1 MNKLTRLGIE
11 DTKRNDQESWVKTM
25 GKVRPLS
32 ERKYNISKHRFWEL
46 YHHCLQYNEW
56 KKELRFST
64 DTLQSPQL
72 TGMPHGTGISDATS
86 KMALRRLKLSEQ
98 CELLEN
104 TAREAAPD
112 IWEYILK
119 GATNEYATFK
129 YLKQQ
134 MNIPCGKNYYYER
147 RRKFYWLLSERV

>member
-1 MNKLTRLGIE
+1 
-11 DTKRNDQESWVKTM
+11 M
-25 GKVRPLS
+25 GKVRALS
-32 ERKYNISKHRFWEL
+32 EKKYNISKHRFWEL

-56 KKELRFST
+56 KKELAFST

-72 TGMPHGTGISDATS
+72 TGMPHGTGISDATGRL
-86 KMALRRLKLSEQ
+86 ALRRVKLTEQ

-104 TAREAAPD
+104 TAKEAAPD

-119 GATNEYATFK
+119 GATNEVATYQ
-129 YLKQQ
+129 YLRQR

-147 RRKFYWLLSERV
+147 RRKFYFLLSERV